1 MLFYNSGDLR
11 DANGFDKLSG
21 MREIAEFA
29 STLRSC
35 WRKDLGARGSLP
47 LTPQA
52 SHQTQCARSPRWVV
66 NVAATMVAATTKSGA
81 EMDFSSAPRWARPNF
96 CYPPSD

>member
-35 WRKDLGARGSLP
+35 WR
-47 LTPQA
+47 
-52 SHQTQCARSPRWVV
+52 
-66 NVAATMVAATTKSGA
+66 
-81 EMDFSSAPRWARPNF
+81 
-96 CYPPSD
+96 